1 MIIDLSELTDGFC
14 SKLKVI
20 SFFLSVI
27 KLKRLKKVFY
37 IYEKKTIESPY
48 LFRDLCL
55 IKNFKIIK
63 LKKKPK
69 DTIIFNPYNYAYALK
84 ELKKK
89 YKIESNCNIKFDLLS
104 RLSYKNFT
112 PIKKIKKKIDRLNLP
127 KNFISIHIR
136 TTDRTLKI
144 KHCLRAI
151 QFPEMIFDFQINN
164 MIKNLPNFISSKS
177 KIKNIFICSDNE
189 FYKKKVLKKIT
200 NDFNI
205 FSNNTYYTT
214 NNFRQTNGIDFITE
228 LFSLSKSQIIIS
240 TVGGAVPNSAALISN
255 KLIKIYKWTN
265 KLNYF
270 IFFKTIVISIYYIK
284 KIKSLFLN
292 LINFK

>member
-1 MIIDLSELTDGFC
+1 MIVDLSELTDGFC

-20 SFFLSVI
+20 SFFLAVI
-27 KLKRLKKVFY
+27 KLKKLKKCFY

-48 LFRDLCL
+48 LFKDLCL

-63 LKKKPK
+63 LKRKPK
-69 DTIIFNPYNYAYALK
+69 DAIIFNPYNYAYALK
-84 ELKKK
+84 KLKKK
-89 YKIESNCNIKFDLLS
+89 YNIGSYYDCKFDLLS
-104 RLSYKNFT
+104 RLSYKNFI

-127 KNFISIHIR
+127 KNFISIHMR
-136 TTDRTLKI
+136 TTDRALNI
-144 KHCLRAI
+144 KDWLSGI

-164 MIKNLPNFISSKS
+164 MIKNLPNFIKS
-177 KIKNIFICSDNE
+177 RSEIKNIFICSDDK
-189 FYKKKVLKKIT
+189 FYKKEVLKKIT

-205 FSNNTYYTT
+205 FLNNTFYTT
-214 NNFRQTNGIDFITE
+214 NNLRQTNGIDFVTE

-255 KLIKIYKWTN
+255 KSIKVYKWTN
-265 KLNYF
+265 NLNYY
-270 IFFKTIVISIYYIK
+270 IFFKTIVILIFYIK
-284 KIKSLFLN
+284 RLKYLFLN